1 MIGGTFKDMALETRK
16 VDGEFVGNT
25 NFELW
30 VLLRHTTDALA
41 RAREKELRK
50 SGISR
55 IQAAVLFI
63 LDTLTPPVIPAAI
76 SRRLVRKAHTT
87 SELLNR
93 MVKKGL
99 IKKVKD
105 LERKNQVRVVMT
117 EKGQEAYRDSREMAV
132 VSRTLSCLSLSER
145 EEFRSYLTRLRDKA
159 LEELGAEYLLPFGE

>member
-1 MIGGTFKDMALETRK
+1 MALETK
-16 VDGEFVGNT
+16 KADEVITGNT

-50 SGISR
+50 VGISR

-63 LDTLTPPVIPAAI
+63 LDTLTPPAIPAAI

-93 MVKKGL
+93 MAKKGL
-99 IKKVKD
+99 VTKVKD
-105 LERKNQVRVVMT
+105 LERKNQVRIAMT
-117 EKGQEAYRDSREMAV
+117 EKGREAYRQSREMAV
-132 VSRTLSCLSLSER
+132 MGRTLSCLSPSER
-145 EEFRSYLTRLRDKA
+145 DELKSYLTRLRDKA
-159 LEELGAEYLLPFGE
+159 LEELGVEYLLPFGE